1 MKRAIA
7 FAALVLA
14 TLITGCSKEA
24 PVAPPTPIAPK
35 VVTVQPPARS
45 AGYAYDGQIWA
56 LFDRPLDPTSIDT
69 TTVFLKKD
77 TQRMACAVSYEPV
90 SRRIVVV
97 PRTSLSL
104 NTTYTVMVTSL
115 VRAKDGTPLPQ
126 DYLWQFATSSI
137 RRPVYLSPAPGEIA
151 SPVTMLRW
159 SSADAAPGSLVFDV
173 FAGLDS
179 NAVAARTM
187 PAVARTTNSFHL
199 PRAYWPAGQRTY
211 WAVTTTNTATGE
223 QIISPPV
230 GFDVLPSGTPTHAVS
245 GQAIEWG
252 GIQTGRT
259 TQFCSQN
266 YVPVGTGYSNA
277 VRFDLDPGRMGIRV
291 KSASLVMTAATNAYL
306 TSSVSAWYCTPTW
319 FPCSM
324 VYGGSPFLD
333 PSGQLGFAYLTG
345 GTTMVIESPGLAAW
359 VEGMLRRSP
368 DFSGLMFTCPTT
380 SGNQININMNGPSGP
395 RPVINVVVYD

>member
-7 FAALVLA
+7 LAALVFA
-14 TLITGCSKEA
+14 ALITGCSKEA
-24 PVAPPTPIAPK
+24 PVAPPTLIAPK

-56 LFDRPLDPTSIDT
+56 LFDRPLDPKSIDT

-77 TQRMACAVSYEPV
+77 TQRLACAVSYEPV

-97 PRTSLSL
+97 PRASLGL
-104 NTTYTVMVTSL
+104 NVTYTVVVTTL

-137 RRPVYLSPAPGEIA
+137 RRPVYVSPAPGEIA

-159 SSADAAPGSLVFDV
+159 LSADAAPGSLVFDV
-173 FAGLDS
+173 YAGPDS
-179 NAVAARTM
+179 NAVAARTT
-187 PAVARTTNSFHL
+187 PVLAHTTNSFYL
-199 PRAYWPAGQRTY
+199 PRSYWPAGQRSY
-211 WAVTTTNTATGE
+211 WAVTTTNVATGE
-223 QIISPPV
+223 KIHSPAV
-230 GFDVLPSGTPTHAVS
+230 GFQVLPNGTPTHAVS

-252 GIQTGRT
+252 AIQTGRT

-266 YVPVGTGYSNA
+266 YVPAGPGYNNA

-291 KSASLVMTAATNAYL
+291 KSASLVMTPASNPYL
-306 TSSVSAWYCTPTW
+306 ASVVSAWYCSPTW
-319 FPCSM
+319 FACSM
-324 VYGGSPFLD
+324 VYTGAPFID
-333 PSGQLGFAYLTG
+333 PGGQLGFAYTSG
-345 GTTMVIESPGLAAW
+345 SQMIIESPGLAAW

-368 DFSGLMFTCPTT
+368 DFSGLMFTCGT
-380 SGNQININMNGPSGP
+380 SAGNQININTSGPSGP